1 MFGHWAAAV
10 SPREEEE
17 SATMAN
23 HARNRASDF
32 DRGTS
37 DGRRGG
43 GSEDR
48 GCRDTTRDPTW
59 ADLGAED
66 EEERPGRLLHQ
77 AAIYNNVELLQVF
90 NVPGLPLV
98 RVVSRFYSKEFAI
111 SYFRLGSSSRRREAG
126 S

>member
-17 SATMAN
+17 NATMAN
-23 HARNRASDF
+23 HARNRAGDPA
-32 DRGTS
+32 RGTP

-43 GSEDR
+43 GGEDR
-48 GCRDTTRDPTW
+48 CSRDTGRDPTW

-77 AAIYNNVELLQVF
+77 AAIYNNVELLQVY
-90 NVPGLPLV
+90 VAGHPPV
-98 RVVSRFYSKEFAI
+98 RVFRRFCIKELAI
-111 SYFRLGSSSRRREAG
+111 SYFRAGSSSRRREAG

>member
-23 HARNRASDF
+23 HSRSRAGDPARR
-32 DRGTS
+32 TP

-43 GSEDR
+43 AGGEDR
-48 GCRDTTRDPTW
+48 GGRETGRDPTW
-59 ADLGAED
+59 ADVDAED

-77 AAIYNNVELLQVF
+77 AAIYNNVELLQV
-90 NVPGLPLV
+90 
-98 RVVSRFYSKEFAI
+98 
-111 SYFRLGSSSRRREAG
+111 
-126 S
+126 